1 MNQESACV
9 RKLRPYVALIKD
21 FFSVAVLI
29 NSKLPSFLPISSSL
43 HGSKRKDGEEV
54 GWRKAEPYKEN
65 QR

>member
-29 NSKLPSFLPISSSL
+29 NSKLPSFLPISSPL
-43 HGSKRKDGEEV
+43 HGSKRQDGEEV